1 MMHSSI
7 ALKAIIMKF
16 DEQTL
21 SDSNV
26 FVAVVRCG
34 SFANAARS
42 LDLSQ
47 SVASRAVARLEK
59 RLGVR
64 VLNRTTRSV
73 SLTDDGRGLFERLE
87 PLLEGFEDAFTST
100 AEGQS
105 SVRGRLRVKIHPTLT
120 YVIDGKQLR
129 AFLEDYTELSVE
141 FISGD
146 KLGDLVGEGLDIALY
161 VGELPSSSLI
171 AKKLLDTRVITVA
184 APDYLAKHMRVNH
197 PSDLLNSGHTL
208 IDYRNPETGRTF
220 PWEYHRGRKIVKIAT
235 TGRLIVS
242 DIVNLHGI
250 CVAGWGI
257 AQVLE
262 VAVKP
267 MLDAGALVKL
277 LPEWGDERFPLYA
290 VYPSRNYVPP
300 KVRVFID
307 FVSSAVS
314 RGHPRDHC
322 RNEASSN
329 YNHG

>member
-1 MMHSSI
+1 MR
-7 ALKAIIMKF
+7 F

-42 LDLSQ
+42 LNLSQ

-64 VLNRTTRSV
+64 VLDRTTRSV

-87 PLLEGFEDAFTST
+87 PLLQGFEDAFTSV
-100 AEGQS
+100 AEEQS
-105 SVRGRLRVKIHPTLT
+105 RVRGRLRVKMHPTLAH
-120 YVIDGKQLR
+120 VINGQQLK
-129 AFLEDYTELSVE
+129 AFLENYPELSVE
-141 FISGD
+141 LISSD
-146 KLGDLVGEGLDIALY
+146 KFGDLVGEGIDIALH

-171 AKKLLDTRVITVA
+171 AKRLLDTRVITVA
-184 APDYLAKHMRVNH
+184 APAYLATRVKIAH
-197 PSDLLNSGHTL
+197 PSDLLKQEHTL

-220 PWEYHRGRKIVKIAT
+220 EWEYHRGRKIVKIAT
-235 TGRLIVS
+235 PGRLIVS

-267 MLDAGALVKL
+267 MLETGALVKL
-277 LPEWGDERFPLYA
+277 LPEWDDERFPIYA

-300 KVRVFID
+300 KVRAFID

-314 RGHPRDHC
+314 KGTRP
-322 RNEASSN
+322 
-329 YNHG
+329 

>member
-1 MMHSSI
+1 MR
-7 ALKAIIMKF
+7 F

-21 SDSNV
+21 SDSNA
-26 FVAVVRCG
+26 FVAIVRSG

-42 LDLSQ
+42 LNLSQ

-64 VLNRTTRSV
+64 VLDRTTRSV

-87 PLLEGFEDAFTST
+87 PLLQGFEDAFSSV
-100 AEGQS
+100 AEDQS
-105 SVRGRLRVKIHPTLT
+105 RVRGRLRVKMHPTLAH
-120 YVIDGKQLR
+120 VINGEQLK
-129 AFLEDYTELSVE
+129 AFLENYAELSVE
-141 FISGD
+141 LLSSD
-146 KLGDLVGEGLDIALY
+146 KLGNLVGEGIDIGLY

-171 AKKLLDTRVITVA
+171 AKRLLDTRVITVA
-184 APDYLAKHMRVNH
+184 APAYLAKHVKIGH
-197 PSDLLNSGHTL
+197 PSDLLKQEHTL

-220 PWEYHRGRKIVKIAT
+220 QWEYHRGRKIVKIAT
-235 TGRLIVS
+235 PGRLVVS
-242 DIVNLHGI
+242 DIINLHGI

-267 MLDAGALVKL
+267 MLETGALIKL
-277 LPEWGDERFPLYA
+277 LPEWGDEHFPIYA
-290 VYPSRNYVPP
+290 VYPSRNYVPS

-314 RGHPRDHC
+314 KGTRP
-322 RNEASSN
+322 
-329 YNHG
+329 

>member
-1 MMHSSI
+1 MHSSI
-7 ALKAIIMKF
+7 ALKAIIMRF

-21 SDSNV
+21 SDSNL

-34 SFANAARS
+34 SFAKAARL

-64 VLNRTTRSV
+64 VLDRTTRSV

-87 PLLEGFEDAFTST
+87 PLLQGFEEAFTSV
-100 AEGQS
+100 AEEQS
-105 SVRGRLRVKIHPTLT
+105 RVRGRLRVKMHPTLVH
-120 YVIDGKQLR
+120 VIDGTQLK
-129 AFLEDYTELSVE
+129 AFLEEYSELSVE
-141 FISGD
+141 FISSD

-184 APDYLAKHMRVNH
+184 APDYLAKHVKVAH
-197 PSDLLNSGHTL
+197 PSDLLKNEHTL
-208 IDYRNPETGRTF
+208 IDYRNSETGRTF
-220 PWEYHRGRKIVKIAT
+220 PWEFHRGRKIVKVLT

-262 VAVKP
+262 AAVKP
-267 MLDAGALVKL
+267 MLETGALVRL
-277 LPEWGDERFPLYA
+277 LPEWGDERFPIYA

-307 FVSSAVS
+307 FISSA
-314 RGHPRDHC
+314 
-322 RNEASSN
+322 ASK
-329 YNHG
+329 GTPP

>member
-1 MMHSSI
+1 MMHSSL
-7 ALKAIIMKF
+7 ALKAIIMRF

-21 SDSNV
+21 SDSRV

-34 SFANAARS
+34 SFASAARS
-42 LDLSQ
+42 LDVSQ
-47 SVASRAVARLEK
+47 SVTSRAVARLEK

-64 VLNRTTRSV
+64 VLDRTTRSV

-87 PLLEGFEDAFTST
+87 PLLQGFEDAFTST
-100 AEGQS
+100 AEQQS
-105 SVRGRLRVKIHPTLT
+105 RVHGRLRVKMHPTLPH
-120 YVIDGKQLR
+120 VIEGKQLK
-129 AFLEDYTELSVE
+129 AFLEDYPELSVE
-141 FISGD
+141 FISSD
-146 KLGDLVGEGLDIALY
+146 KLGDLVREGVDTALC

-184 APDYLAKHMRVNH
+184 APDYLAKHTKVAH
-197 PSDLLNSGHTL
+197 PSDLLKSGHTL

-220 PWEYHRGRKIVKIAT
+220 QWEYHRGRKIARIAT

-242 DIVNLHGI
+242 DIVNLHSI

-262 VAVKP
+262 IAVRP
-267 MLDAGALVKL
+267 MLETGALVRL
-277 LPEWGDERFPLYA
+277 LPEWGDERFPIYA

-307 FVSSAVS
+307 FVSSAMRKRTPS
-314 RGHPRDHC
+314 
-322 RNEASSN
+322 
-329 YNHG
+329 

>member
-1 MMHSSI
+1 VRHSSI
-7 ALKAIIMKF
+7 ALKAIIMRF

-64 VLNRTTRSV
+64 VLDRTTRSV

-87 PLLEGFEDAFTST
+87 PLLQGFEDAFTST
-100 AEGQS
+100 AEEQS
-105 SVRGRLRVKIHPTLT
+105 RVRGRLRVKMHPTLAH
-120 YVIDGKQLR
+120 VINGKQLK
-129 AFLEDYTELSVE
+129 AFLEDYPELSVE
-141 FISGD
+141 FISSD
-146 KLGDLVGEGLDIALY
+146 KLGDLVGEGLNIALY

-184 APDYLAKHMRVNH
+184 APDYLAKHMKVAH
-197 PSDLLNSGHTL
+197 PSDLLKSGHTL

-220 PWEYHRGRKIVKIAT
+220 QWEYHRGRKVVKIAT

-267 MLDAGALVKL
+267 MLETGALVKL
-277 LPEWGDERFPLYA
+277 LPEWGDERFPIYA

-314 RGHPRDHC
+314 KGTPP
-322 RNEASSN
+322 
-329 YNHG
+329 

>member
-1 MMHSSI
+1 MRFH
-7 ALKAIIMKF
+7 
-16 DEQTL
+16 EQTL

-42 LDLSQ
+42 LNLSQ

-64 VLNRTTRSV
+64 VLDRTTRSV

-87 PLLEGFEDAFTST
+87 PLLQGFEDAFSSV
-100 AEGQS
+100 AEEQS
-105 SVRGRLRVKIHPTLT
+105 RVRGRLRVKMHPTLAH
-120 YVIDGKQLR
+120 VINGEQLK
-129 AFLEDYTELSVE
+129 AFLENYAELSVE
-141 FISGD
+141 FLSSD
-146 KLGDLVGEGLDIALY
+146 KLGDLVGEGIDIGLY

-171 AKKLLDTRVITVA
+171 AKRLLDTRVITVA
-184 APDYLAKHMRVNH
+184 APAYLAKHAKIGH
-197 PSDLLNSGHTL
+197 PSDLLKQEHTL

-220 PWEYHRGRKIVKIAT
+220 QWEYHRGRKIVKIAT
-235 TGRLIVS
+235 PGRLIVS
-242 DIVNLHGI
+242 DIANLHGI

-267 MLDAGALVKL
+267 MLETGALVKL
-277 LPEWGDERFPLYA
+277 LPEWGDERFPIYA

-314 RGHPRDHC
+314 KGTRP
-322 RNEASSN
+322 
-329 YNHG
+329 

>member
-1 MMHSSI
+1 
-7 ALKAIIMKF
+7 MKF

-64 VLNRTTRSV
+64 VLDRTTRSV
-73 SLTDDGRGLFERLE
+73 SLTDEGRGLFERLE
-87 PLLEGFEDAFTST
+87 PLLQGFEDAFTSV
-100 AEGQS
+100 AKEQS
-105 SVRGRLRVKIHPTLT
+105 RVRGKLRVKLHPTLAHM
-120 YVIDGKQLR
+120 IDGKQLKS
-129 AFLEDYTELSVE
+129 FLEDYPDLSVE
-141 FISGD
+141 FISSD

-161 VGELPSSSLI
+161 VGELSSSSLI
-171 AKKLLDTRVITVA
+171 ARKLLDTRVITVA
-184 APDYLAKHMRVNH
+184 APDYLARHRKVAQ
-197 PSDLLNSGHTL
+197 PSDLLKSEHTL

-220 PWEYHRGRKIVKIAT
+220 PWEFHRGRKIMKIAT
-235 TGRLIVS
+235 PGRLIVS
-242 DIVNLHGI
+242 DIVTLHGI

-262 VAVKP
+262 AAVKP
-267 MLDAGALVKL
+267 MLGTGALVKL
-277 LPEWGDERFPLYA
+277 LPEWGDERFPIYA
-290 VYPSRNYVPP
+290 LYPSRNYVPP

-307 FVSSAVS
+307 FVSSTVS
-314 RGHPRDHC
+314 QSTP
-322 RNEASSN
+322 S
-329 YNHG
+329 

>member
-1 MMHSSI
+1 MRHSSI
-7 ALKAIIMKF
+7 ALIAIIMRF

-64 VLNRTTRSV
+64 VLDRTTRSV

-87 PLLEGFEDAFTST
+87 PLLQGFEDAFTST
-100 AEGQS
+100 AEEQS
-105 SVRGRLRVKIHPTLT
+105 RVRGRLRVKMHPTLAH
-120 YVIDGKQLR
+120 VIGGKQLK
-129 AFLEDYTELSVE
+129 AFLEEYAELSVE
-141 FISGD
+141 FISSD

-171 AKKLLDTRVITVA
+171 ARKLLDTRVITVA
-184 APDYLAKHMRVNH
+184 APDYLAQHTKVAQPN
-197 PSDLLNSGHTL
+197 DLLKREHTL
-208 IDYRNPETGRTF
+208 IGYRNPETGRTF
-220 PWEYHRGRKIVKIAT
+220 PWEYHRGRKMVKIAT

-250 CVAGWGI
+250 CVAEWGI

-267 MLDAGALVKL
+267 MIEAGALVEL
-277 LPEWGDERFPLYA
+277 LPEWSDERFPIYA

-307 FVSSAVS
+307 FVSSAV
-314 RGHPRDHC
+314 GM
-322 RNEASSN
+322 
-329 YNHG
+329 GQG

>member
-1 MMHSSI
+1 MR
-7 ALKAIIMKF
+7 F

-21 SDSNV
+21 SDSNI

-42 LDLSQ
+42 LNLSQ

-64 VLNRTTRSV
+64 VLDRTTRSV

-87 PLLEGFEDAFTST
+87 PLLQGFEDAFTDV
-100 AEGQS
+100 AEEQS
-105 SVRGRLRVKIHPTLT
+105 RVRGRLRIKIHPTLAHLINGT
-120 YVIDGKQLR
+120 QLKD
-129 AFLEDYTELSVE
+129 FLENYSELSVE
-141 FISGD
+141 LISSD
-146 KLGDLVGEGLDIALY
+146 KLGDLVGEGIDIGLY

-184 APDYLAKHMRVNH
+184 APAYLAKHVKIAH
-197 PSDLLNSGHTL
+197 PSDLLKQEHTL

-220 PWEYHRGRKIVKIAT
+220 QWEYHRGQKIVKIAT
-235 TGRLIVS
+235 PGRLIVS

-250 CVAGWGI
+250 CMAGWGI

-267 MLDAGALVKL
+267 ILETGALVKL
-277 LPEWGDERFPLYA
+277 LPEWSDERFPIYA

-300 KVRVFID
+300 KVRAFLD

-314 RGHPRDHC
+314 KRTRP
-322 RNEASSN
+322 
-329 YNHG
+329 

>member
-1 MMHSSI
+1 MHSSI
-7 ALKAIIMKF
+7 ALKAIIMRF

-26 FVAVVRCG
+26 FVAVVRFR

-42 LDLSQ
+42 LNLSQ

-64 VLNRTTRSV
+64 VLDRTTRSV

-87 PLLEGFEDAFTST
+87 PLLQGFEDAFTST
-100 AEGQS
+100 AEEQS
-105 SVRGRLRVKIHPTLT
+105 RVRGRLRVKMHPTLAH
-120 YVIDGKQLR
+120 VINGK
-129 AFLEDYTELSVE
+129 LSVE
-141 FISGD
+141 FISSD

-184 APDYLAKHMRVNH
+184 APDYLAMHMEVAH
-197 PSDLLNSGHTL
+197 PSDLLKEEHTL

-220 PWEYHRGRKIVKIAT
+220 PWEYHRGRKIAKIAT

-267 MLDAGALVKL
+267 MLETGALVKL
-277 LPEWGDERFPLYA
+277 LPEWGDERFPIYA

-314 RGHPRDHC
+314 KGKP
-322 RNEASSN
+322 S
-329 YNHG
+329 

>member
-1 MMHSSI
+1 MR
-7 ALKAIIMKF
+7 F

-47 SVASRAVARLEK
+47 SVVSRAVARLEK
-59 RLGVR
+59 RLSVR

-73 SLTDDGRGLFERLE
+73 SLTEDGRGLFERLE
-87 PLLEGFEDAFTST
+87 PLLQGFEDAFTST
-100 AEGQS
+100 AEKQS
-105 SVRGRLRVKIHPTLT
+105 TVRGRLRVKLHPTLAHM
-120 YVIDGKQLR
+120 IDGKQLR
-129 AFLEDYTELSVE
+129 VFLENHPELSVE
-141 FISGD
+141 FISSD

-171 AKKLLDTRVITVA
+171 ARRLLDTRVITVA
-184 APDYLAKHMRVNH
+184 APDYLAKHTKVTH
-197 PSDLLNSGHTL
+197 PSDLLKSGHTL
-208 IDYRNPETGRTF
+208 IDYRNPETGRAF
-220 PWEYHRGRKIVKIAT
+220 QWEYHRGRKVVKIAT
-235 TGRLIVS
+235 TGKLIVS

-267 MLDAGALVKL
+267 LLETAALVKV
-277 LPEWGDERFPLYA
+277 LPEWGDERFPIYA

-300 KVRVFID
+300 KVRAFID
-307 FVSSAVS
+307 FVSAAMDQ
-314 RGHPRDHC
+314 RTPQ
-322 RNEASSN
+322 
-329 YNHG
+329 

>member
-1 MMHSSI
+1 MR
-7 ALKAIIMKF
+7 F

-42 LDLSQ
+42 LNLSQ

-64 VLNRTTRSV
+64 VLDRTTRSV

-87 PLLEGFEDAFTST
+87 PVLQGFEDAFSSV
-100 AEGQS
+100 AEEQS
-105 SVRGRLRVKIHPTLT
+105 RVRGRLRVKMHPTLAH
-120 YVIDGKQLR
+120 VINGEQLK
-129 AFLEDYTELSVE
+129 AFLENYAELSVE
-141 FISGD
+141 FLSSD
-146 KLGDLVGEGLDIALY
+146 KLGDLVGEGIDIGLY

-171 AKKLLDTRVITVA
+171 AKRLLDTRVITVA
-184 APDYLAKHMRVNH
+184 APAYLAKHAKIGH
-197 PSDLLNSGHTL
+197 PSDLLKQEHTL

-220 PWEYHRGRKIVKIAT
+220 QWEYHRGRKIVKIAT
-235 TGRLIVS
+235 PGRLIVS
-242 DIVNLHGI
+242 DIANLHGI

-267 MLDAGALVKL
+267 MLETGALVKL
-277 LPEWGDERFPLYA
+277 LPEWGDERFPIYA

-300 KVRVFID
+300 KVRAFID

-314 RGHPRDHC
+314 KGARP
-322 RNEASSN
+322 
-329 YNHG
+329 

>member
-1 MMHSSI
+1 MHSSI
-7 ALKAIIMKF
+7 ALKAIIMRF

-21 SDSNV
+21 SDSNL

-34 SFANAARS
+34 SFAKAARL

-64 VLNRTTRSV
+64 VLDRTTRSV

-87 PLLEGFEDAFTST
+87 PLLQGFEEAFTSV
-100 AEGQS
+100 AEEQS
-105 SVRGRLRVKIHPTLT
+105 RVRGRLRVKMHPTLVH
-120 YVIDGKQLR
+120 VIDGKQLK
-129 AFLEDYTELSVE
+129 AFLEEYSELSVE
-141 FISGD
+141 FISSD

-184 APDYLAKHMRVNH
+184 APDYLAKHLKVAH
-197 PSDLLNSGHTL
+197 PSDLLKNEHTL

-220 PWEYHRGRKIVKIAT
+220 PWEFHRGRRIVKVLT

-262 VAVKP
+262 AAVKP
-267 MLDAGALVKL
+267 MLETGALVRL
-277 LPEWGDERFPLYA
+277 LPEWGDERFPIYA

-307 FVSSAVS
+307 FISSA
-314 RGHPRDHC
+314 
-322 RNEASSN
+322 ASK
-329 YNHG
+329 GTPP

>member
-1 MMHSSI
+1 MR
-7 ALKAIIMKF
+7 F

-26 FVAVVRCG
+26 FAAVVRCG
-34 SFANAARS
+34 SFASAARS
-42 LDLSQ
+42 LNLSQ
-47 SVASRAVARLEK
+47 SVTSRAVARLEK

-64 VLNRTTRSV
+64 VLDRTTRSV
-73 SLTDDGRGLFERLE
+73 SLTGDGRGLFERLE

-105 SVRGRLRVKIHPTLT
+105 SVRGRLRVKLHPTLAH
-120 YVIDGKQLR
+120 VIDGKQFK
-129 AFLEDYTELSVE
+129 AFLDDYPELSVE

-146 KLGDLVGEGLDIALY
+146 KLGDLVGEGLDIALCL
-161 VGELPSSSLI
+161 GELPSSSLI

-184 APDYLAKHMRVNH
+184 APDYLAKHPKVAH
-197 PSDLLNSGHTL
+197 PSDLLKSGHTL

-267 MLDAGALVKL
+267 MLETGALVKL
-277 LPEWGDERFPLYA
+277 LPEWGDERFPIYA

-314 RGHPRDHC
+314 KGPP
-322 RNEASSN
+322 A
-329 YNHG
+329 

>member
-1 MMHSSI
+1 M
-7 ALKAIIMKF
+7 MKF

-42 LDLSQ
+42 LNLSQ
-47 SVASRAVARLEK
+47 SVASRAVTRLEK

-64 VLNRTTRSV
+64 VLDRTTRSV
-73 SLTDDGRGLFERLE
+73 SLTDDGRGLFERLG
-87 PLLEGFEDAFTST
+87 PLLQGFEDAFTSI
-100 AEGQS
+100 AEERS
-105 SVRGRLRVKIHPTLT
+105 RVRGRLRVKMHHTLAH
-120 YVIDGKQLR
+120 VINGKQLR
-129 AFLEDYTELSVE
+129 AFLENYPELSVE
-141 FISGD
+141 LISSD
-146 KLGDLVGEGLDIALY
+146 KLGDLVGEGLDIALH

-184 APDYLAKHMRVNH
+184 APAYIAKRAKIAH
-197 PSDLLNSGHTL
+197 PSDLQKQEHTL

-220 PWEYHRGRKIVKIAT
+220 QWEYRRGRTIEKIAT

-242 DIVNLHGI
+242 DIVNLHSI
-250 CVAGWGI
+250 CMAGWGI

-262 VAVKP
+262 IAVKP
-267 MLDAGALVKL
+267 MLETGALVKL
-277 LPEWGDERFPLYA
+277 LPEWGDERFPIYA

-314 RGHPRDHC
+314 KGTRP
-322 RNEASSN
+322 
-329 YNHG
+329 

>member
-1 MMHSSI
+1 MR
-7 ALKAIIMKF
+7 F

-21 SDSNV
+21 SDCNV

-64 VLNRTTRSV
+64 VLDRTTRSV

-87 PLLEGFEDAFTST
+87 PLLQGFEDAFTST
-100 AEGQS
+100 AEEQS
-105 SVRGRLRVKIHPTLT
+105 RVRGKLRVKMHPTLAH
-120 YVIDGKQLR
+120 VIGGKQLK
-129 AFLEDYTELSVE
+129 AFLEEYAELSVE
-141 FISGD
+141 FISSD

-184 APDYLAKHMRVNH
+184 APDYLAQHTKVAQPN
-197 PSDLLNSGHTL
+197 DLLKREHTL
-208 IDYRNPETGRTF
+208 IGYRNPETGRTF
-220 PWEYHRGRKIVKIAT
+220 PWEYHRGRKMVKIAT

-267 MLDAGALVKL
+267 MIETGALVEL
-277 LPEWGDERFPLYA
+277 LPEWSDERFPIYA

-307 FVSSAVS
+307 FVSSAV
-314 RGHPRDHC
+314 GM
-322 RNEASSN
+322 
-329 YNHG
+329 GQG

>member
-1 MMHSSI
+1 MR
-7 ALKAIIMKF
+7 F

-21 SDSNV
+21 SDSHV
-26 FVAVVRCG
+26 FVSVVRCG
-34 SFANAARS
+34 SFASAARS

-73 SLTDDGRGLFERLE
+73 SLTEDGRALFERLE
-87 PLLEGFEDAFTST
+87 PLLQGFQDAFTSA
-100 AEGQS
+100 AEERS
-105 SVRGRLRVKIHPTLT
+105 RVRGRLRIKLHPTLAH
-120 YVIDGKQLR
+120 VIEGKRLR
-129 AFLEDYTELSVE
+129 AFLESYPELSVE
-141 FISGD
+141 FISSD
-146 KLGDLVGEGLDIALY
+146 KLGDLVGEGMDIALC

-184 APDYLAKHMRVNH
+184 APDYLSKHTKVAQ
-197 PSDLLNSGHTL
+197 PIDLLNSDHSL

-220 PWEYHRGRKIVKIAT
+220 QWEYHRGRKVIRIAT
-235 TGRLIVS
+235 PGRLIVS

-267 MLDAGALVKL
+267 MLQTGALIEL
-277 LPEWGDERFPLYA
+277 LPEWGDERFPIYA
-290 VYPSRNYVPP
+290 IYPSRNYIPP
-300 KVRVFID
+300 KARVFLD
-307 FVSSAVS
+307 FVSSAMS
-314 RGHPRDHC
+314 KGTP
-322 RNEASSN
+322 E
-329 YNHG
+329 

>member
-1 MMHSSI
+1 MR
-7 ALKAIIMKF
+7 F

-21 SDSNV
+21 SDSHV

-42 LDLSQ
+42 LNLSQ

-64 VLNRTTRSV
+64 VLDRTTRSV

-87 PLLEGFEDAFTST
+87 PLLQGFEDAFTSI
-100 AEGQS
+100 AEEQS
-105 SVRGRLRVKIHPTLT
+105 RVRGRLRVKIHPTLAH
-120 YVIDGKQLR
+120 VINGKQHK
-129 AFLEDYTELSVE
+129 AFLESYPELSLE
-141 FISGD
+141 LISSD
-146 KLGDLVGEGLDIALY
+146 KLGDLVGEGIDIALH

-171 AKKLLDTRVITVA
+171 AKRLLDTRVITVA
-184 APDYLAKHMRVNH
+184 APAYLAKHLKIAH
-197 PSDLLNSGHTL
+197 PSDLLKQDHTL
-208 IDYRNPETGRTF
+208 INYRNPETGRTF
-220 PWEYHRGRKIVKIAT
+220 QWEYHRGRKIVKIAT
-235 TGRLIVS
+235 SGRLIVS

-250 CVAGWGI
+250 CLAGWGI

-267 MLDAGALVKL
+267 MLETGALVKL
-277 LPEWGDERFPLYA
+277 LPEWGDERFPIYA

-314 RGHPRDHC
+314 QGTRP
-322 RNEASSN
+322 
-329 YNHG
+329 